1 MRTTV
6 RALMLVLA
14 MSTCAYAGDM
24 GNGATQP
31 PPPPQ
36 QQTQTTS
43 ESVPAVNETTSADGD
58 MGNGVAAAATEA
70 ALSLIQTLLA
80 LF

>member
-1 MRTTV
+1 MRKTV

-24 GNGATQP
+24 GNGVATP
-31 PPPPQ
+31 PPPP

-43 ESVPAVNETTSADGD
+43 EPATSANDSTSADGD
-58 MGNGVAAAATEA
+58 MGNGVMATATEA
-70 ALSLIQTLLA
+70 TLSLIQTLLA

>member
-1 MRTTV
+1 MQKTV
-6 RALMLVLA
+6 RALTLVLA
-14 MSTCAYAGDM
+14 MSACAYAGDM
-24 GNGATQP
+24 GNGVAQ

-43 ESVPAVNETTSADGD
+43 EPALATDETTSADGD
-58 MGNGVAAAATEA
+58 MGNGVTATATGA
-70 ALSLIQTLLA
+70 ALNLIQTLLA

>member
-1 MRTTV
+1 MRKPI

-14 MSTCAYAGDM
+14 VSTYAYGGDM
-24 GNGATQP
+24 GNGVAQP

-36 QQTQTTS
+36 QQTQTLS
-43 ESVPAVNETTSADGD
+43 APATPADDTTSADGD
-58 MGNGVAAAATEA
+58 MGNGVMATATEA
-70 ALSLIQTLLA
+70 TLNLIQTLLA